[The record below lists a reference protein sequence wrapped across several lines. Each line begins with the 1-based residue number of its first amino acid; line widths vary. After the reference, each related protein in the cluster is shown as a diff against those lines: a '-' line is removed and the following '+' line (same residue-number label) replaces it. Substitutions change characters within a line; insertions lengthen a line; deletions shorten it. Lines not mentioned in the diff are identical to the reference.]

1 MNLLDNFVWRNN
13 KIHLNKYEFVI
24 RHYNS
29 ITKEDYTDKYYYVDE
44 LGAEELETQLIPKH
58 QLLELISKKELD
70 NSKYSYMEG
79 LEFKTQ
85 NFTKEIEE
93 IASYGSLEAYQAS
106 LPEFAD
112 NYMLDLE
119 SRVSLMELGLN

>member
-1 MNLLDNFVWRNN
+1 MNLIDNFVAKGN

-106 LPEFAD
+106 LPESQD
-112 NYMLDLE
+112 EYLLNLDCRIAE
-119 SRVSLMELGLN
+119 IELGIN

>member
-79 LEFKTQ
+79 LEFKTP

>member
-1 MNLLDNFVWRNN
+1 MNLIDNFVAKGN